1 MRQKRGYKHQSF
13 CSPHTASTRLI
24 NSICSQNSID
34 WGYWGFLYLRSD
46 SLHCIGFQHSLSGAW
61 RGCGESRVQ
70 CSVRLCQTP
79 GVWGCDPLCIKL
91 TAAGQILSVWAPS
104 PANVPSKIG
113 IFCAMRIWIWAE
125 VCLWVDI
132 KDNISIILKKS
143 INISNVSSRRP
154 RKQ

>member
-34 WGYWGFLYLRSD
+34 WGCRGFLYLRSD

-70 CSVRLCQTP
+70 CQTLSDARSLRMWSSLYKTHGRGTNSLSLGPVTCECALKHRNILCNENMDLS
-79 GVWGCDPLCIKL
+79 WG
-91 TAAGQILSVWAPS
+91 LSMSWHQRHYFNNPEKVY
-104 PANVPSKIG
+104 
-113 IFCAMRIWIWAE
+113 
-125 VCLWVDI
+125 
-132 KDNISIILKKS
+132 
-143 INISNVSSRRP
+143 ISNISSRRP